1 MANLR
6 AANYGQNDLGYFGAA
21 AQLSDQTQLSAK
33 DLLALFAGGEWIGRR
48 TTLQKRRCKR
58 KKESQG
64 GREKATDGSEKVE
77 SSTGR
82 QKERERERERESPNF
97 RLRRNPRFVK
107 SALSGNGWGRRARK
121 RAIFLATT
129 FCYIFAQVL
138 STNHPVGRSNR
149 SRMKK
154 GLTSRWANKLEWM
167 KLRVRARESTCAG
180 AQFNSS
186 VEISTDF
193 TTVG

>member
-21 AQLSDQTQLSAK
+21 APLSDQTQLSAK

-82 QKERERERERESPNF
+82 QKERERESPNF

-107 SALSGNGWGRRARK
+107 SALFGRKGWEAGGLYFSAGRH
-121 RAIFLATT
+121 IFW
-129 FCYIFAQVL
+129 
-138 STNHPVGRSNR
+138 P
-149 SRMKK
+149 
-154 GLTSRWANKLEWM
+154 E
-167 KLRVRARESTCAG
+167 
-180 AQFNSS
+180 
-186 VEISTDF
+186 
-193 TTVG
+193 